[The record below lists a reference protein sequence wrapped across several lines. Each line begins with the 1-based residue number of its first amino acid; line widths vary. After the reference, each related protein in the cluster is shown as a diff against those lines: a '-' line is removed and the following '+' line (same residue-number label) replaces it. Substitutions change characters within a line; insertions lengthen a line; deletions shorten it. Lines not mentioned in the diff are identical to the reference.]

1 MRNLLDSLNTLFSA
15 NTITPEMF
23 YNISFG
29 HNSLALQGKFDTKI
43 VAAFTKYSFFKKF
56 ESEVTT
62 SGFVEMSFVYLD
74 IKVTVTLT

>member
-1 MRNLLDSLNTLFSA
+1 MRNLLNSLNTLFSA

-43 VAAFTKYSFFKKF
+43 VAAFTKYSFKKF
-56 ESEVTT
+56 ESEVTA
-62 SGFVEMSFVYLD
+62 SGFVEMNFVYLD